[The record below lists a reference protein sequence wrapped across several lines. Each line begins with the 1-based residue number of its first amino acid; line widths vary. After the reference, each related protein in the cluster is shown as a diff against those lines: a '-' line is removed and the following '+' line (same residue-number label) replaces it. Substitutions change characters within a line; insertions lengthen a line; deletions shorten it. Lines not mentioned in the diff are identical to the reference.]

1 MAKKDILEFL
11 KLYFSLNKDKYRMT
25 RLGLFGSA
33 ARDQM
38 NDQSDIDLVVEL
50 QNPDMFNLIGIKQ
63 DVEAALHRHVD
74 IFRFR
79 ETMNGFLKKRI
90 AEEAIYV

>member
-1 MAKKDILEFL
+1 MAKNDVLDFL
-11 KLYFSLNKDKYRMT
+11 KRYFSLNKEKYHMT
-25 RLGLFGSA
+25 RLGVFGSV

-50 QNPDMFNLIGIKQ
+50 QNPDMFDLIGIKQ

-74 IFRFR
+74 IVRFR
-79 ETMNGFLKKRI
+79 ERMNAFLKKRI